1 MALQK
6 LVVGEETVVGGSWNV
21 YGVGSAGVIN
31 ELDLGGEGKRFFM
44 HENDLDFEFVPGDSE
59 IPSFGELQIQLE
71 IGNILD
77 DFVFK
82 VEIFV
87 AVVDDPKGWRTLES
101 QRYYGQNHLLPVKQ
115 KPWIRSFSFQCHV

>member
-1 MALQK
+1 
-6 LVVGEETVVGGSWNV
+6 
-21 YGVGSAGVIN
+21 
-31 ELDLGGEGKRFFM
+31 M

-87 AVVDDPKGWRTLES
+87 AVVDDPKG
-101 QRYYGQNHLLPVKQ
+101 
-115 KPWIRSFSFQCHV
+115 